1 MAFLLMLKPG
11 PARATNTIGDKTT
24 EITITVNDNG
34 NITTAG
40 TFTVSALQ
48 SMSQARNIYSAINNN
63 TDIKFY
69 ATEGVLLTDLLTQAD
84 IDINNIDKFTFT
96 ATDKY
101 ARTFTK
107 TYLLDTPR
115 YCYPNLENNLSA
127 ESAIQVQ
134 PVLALKSTEFS
145 QYDQVDYS
153 LADDYYSV
161 RLFCGQNE
169 QDLVNDQ
176 GYVKWVS
183 QIVVFT
189 KPLNAQ
195 PPALAADITHNTV
208 GQDVGIS
215 FTDDPNWRSAI
226 TEIDIDGTSIA
237 GKYSIAAGMITI
249 DGSVFDSEKDYYII
263 VKATGYQDAGVT
275 QHKGSWPVI
284 FTFDGNA
291 IEQHVYTAADLRAM
305 PATTAQYGSHTCKGV
320 ALQDLLAAANISN
333 SNWQA
338 QINVTDAAT
347 FPIDPVSVADLLDPS
362 NRYLLTYDIDG
373 QPVAIGPDNQT
384 TLRIY
389 WGIGITYKNVTG
401 ITITKDGNNGGGGG
415 GGGGGGSAPAATGL
429 VIGGAGITEGM
440 GLLNSFVYLSQA
452 QVDYIK
458 ANKSTDGL
466 CLGSS
471 SWTSSPTLYSSYH
484 NHSTPEYTYTLAEG
498 INLKTALTALGADV
512 TSEPVVLEAK
522 GIDNYN
528 AVISDAFGKT
538 ASRNYFAPNGTIGA
552 AVDPILIFYNN
563 QVSTD
568 NPGPD
573 TVVPTSTAAIT
584 DTNPLFAYGQKE
596 VLESN
601 NCTFV
606 KNTVKIRAGLDTPA
620 FTITKDSTTKSIS
633 LSDIALIGIYQTSYF
648 WDNGGAQ
655 ITQDVVGVP
664 LSVLLTKLDITVPSD
679 RGLTININN
688 GSGTAASSRAISY
701 GEINECFVA
710 FDAFENGQRVLGS
723 VKPLRMYCPGETN
736 AGVLIENVV
745 GAAVSDVS
753 MYTVSFEENGGSAV
767 TDITQASGATID
779 TAPETTKE
787 GYTFAGWYADEALTS
802 AVTFPITVTGNMT
815 LYAKWSSA
823 AAEPGDVNSD
833 GMVNILDVVQAV
845 NYALGKAIPTAAQ
858 FSAADLNGDGS
869 VNILDVVQIA
879 NKALGK

>member
-1 MAFLLMLKPG
+1 MLAVLTAFLLMFNPG
-11 PARATNTIGDKTT
+11 PVGATNTVGDKTT
-24 EITITVNDNG
+24 EINITVNDNG

-40 TFTVSALQ
+40 TFTVSDLQ
-48 SMSQARNIYSAINNN
+48 SMSQERNIYSTINNN
-63 TDIKFY
+63 TEKKFY
-69 ATEGVLLTDLLTQAD
+69 ATEGVLLTGLLAQAD
-84 IDINNIDKFTFT
+84 IDINNIDRFTFT
-96 ATDKY
+96 ATDNY

-115 YCYPNLENNLSA
+115 YCYPNLENNLST
-127 ESAIQVQ
+127 EGAIQVQ
-134 PVLALKSTEFS
+134 PVLALKSMEFS

-153 LADDYYSV
+153 LAGDYYSV
-161 RLFCGQNE
+161 RLFFGQNE
-169 QDLVNDQ
+169 QDLVSDQ

-189 KPLNAQ
+189 KPAGAQ
-195 PPALAADITHNTV
+195 PPALTADMTHNSV

-215 FTDDPNWRSAI
+215 FTDDQNWRSAI
-226 TEIDIDGTSIA
+226 TEVTVDGTSIA

-249 DGSVFDSEKDYYII
+249 DGSVFDSEKDYCIL

-284 FTFDGNA
+284 FTLDGNA
-291 IEQHVYTAADLRAM
+291 TEQHVYTAADLRAM
-305 PATTAQYGSHTCKGV
+305 PATTAQYGAHTCKGV
-320 ALQDLLAAANISN
+320 ALDDLFAAANITGSD
-333 SNWQA
+333 WQA

-347 FPIDPVSVADLLDPS
+347 FPIAPVRVADLLDPS
-362 NRYLLTYDIDG
+362 NRYLLTYDLDG
-373 QPVAIGPDNQT
+373 QPITTGPDNQT

-401 ITITKDGNNGGGGG
+401 ITITKAGNNGGGSSG
-415 GGGGGGSAPAATGL
+415 APAATGL
-429 VIGGAGITEGM
+429 VIGGTGITEGM
-440 GLLNSFVYLSQA
+440 GLLNSFVYLSQT
-452 QVDYIK
+452 QVDDIK
-458 ANKSTDGL
+458 ANKSIGGL

-471 SWTSSPTLYSSYH
+471 WTSPPTLYSSYH
-484 NHSTPEYTYTLAEG
+484 NHGTPEYTYTLAEG

-512 TSEPVVLEAK
+512 TSEPVALEAK
-522 GIDNYN
+522 GIDNYD
-528 AVISDAFGKT
+528 AVINDAFGKT
-538 ASRNYFAPNGTIGA
+538 ASRNYIAPDGTVGA
-552 AVDPILIFYNN
+552 VVDPILIFYDN

-568 NPGPD
+568 APGPD

-633 LSDIALIGIYQTSYF
+633 LSDIALIGLYQTSYF

-655 ITQDVVGVP
+655 VTQDVVGVP
-664 LSVLLTKLDITVPSD
+664 LIVLLTKLDITVPSD
-679 RGLTININN
+679 RGLTINVNN
-688 GSGTAASSRAISY
+688 GSGTVASSRAISY

-710 FDAFENGQRVLGS
+710 FDAFENGQRVSGS
-723 VKPLRMYCPGETN
+723 VKPLRLYCPGETK

-779 TAPETTKE
+779 TAPVTTKD
-787 GYTFAGWYADEALTS
+787 GYTFAGWYADEALAS
-802 AVTFPITVTGNMT
+802 AVTFPMAVTGNMT
-815 LYAKWSSA
+815 LYAKWSSVA
-823 AAEPGDVNSD
+823 VEPGDVNSD

-845 NYALGKAIPTAAQ
+845 NYALGKATPNAMQFNAAN
-858 FSAADLNGDGS
+858 LNGDGS
-869 VNILDVVQIA
+869 VNILDVVQIV